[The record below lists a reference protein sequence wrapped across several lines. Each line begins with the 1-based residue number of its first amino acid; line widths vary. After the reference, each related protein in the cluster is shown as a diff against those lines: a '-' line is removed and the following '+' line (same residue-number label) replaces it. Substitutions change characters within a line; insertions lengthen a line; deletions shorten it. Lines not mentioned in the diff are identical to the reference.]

1 MTDNDKTRVLDG
13 DGSSPKENTE
23 LDESLFDLDD
33 SLACGDSSLIV
44 DNITELPESTDE
56 QLIDVSFDQ
65 PEADIDLVDDDATEV
80 SVYASKLGDTS
91 FGAEDAT
98 VVTVASNNDATTLYN
113 PKDTLSSAGAGGG
126 TGFQVGDL
134 LKDRFRLEK
143 MLGEGGMG
151 AVFLAVDQ
159 RKIEAR
165 HHDPYVAIKLISG
178 DFSQDPLA
186 YISLQRETDKSQK
199 LAHPNVITVYDFDRD
214 GDVFFMTMEALKGQT
229 LDELIKSQTLTPAQ
243 NVELINAM
251 SQGLAYAHHR
261 NIVHS
266 DVKPQNI
273 FVTEAGVLKVLDFG
287 IARALASVEGAVPDE
302 IDEVVGLTPAYASC
316 DMFEGADPDPADDVY
331 AIGIIAYQLFTGK
344 HPFDRKKATVA
355 RDAGMQ
361 PKRIKGIPYYQWKA
375 IAKALR
381 FERTERWQNADQ
393 FYRQFS
399 GAGRMARHLSIALL
413 TMALAFGGYLSFYT
427 PESGPDIPFEELSPV
442 VQQKVLDNLGEAD
455 QAMKFSDFNGALFYL
470 DRAYDLH
477 PRNPDVMEK
486 LNVVVDKIVDAL
498 AVADTENGR
507 ELGLQQLSEIM
518 KYDSLAQNP
527 TLLALKKKLE
537 AGGE

>member
-1 MTDNDKTRVLDG
+1 MTDDKTRVLDG
-13 DGSSPKENTE
+13 ESPSPSENTE
-23 LDESLFDLDD
+23 LDESLFDIDDSRACGDD
-33 SLACGDSSLIV
+33 SLLI
-44 DNITELPESTDE
+44 DDITELSDSADDE
-56 QLIDVSFDQ
+56 LFDMTLDE
-65 PEADIDLVDDDATEV
+65 PDAGIDLLDDDATEA
-80 SVYASKLGDTS
+80 SVYSSALGDTS
-91 FGAEDAT
+91 FGPDDAT
-98 VVTVASNNDATTLYN
+98 VATVASSNDATAVYN
-113 PKDTLSSAGAGGG
+113 PKDTLSSPIAAGGR
-126 TGFQVGDL
+126 GFQVGDL

-229 LDELIKSQTLTPAQ
+229 LDEVIKGEARTNAK

-251 SQGLAYAHHR
+251 SQGLAYAHKR

-273 FVTEAGVLKVLDFG
+273 FVTESGVLKVLDFG

-331 AIGIIAYQLFTGK
+331 AIGVIAYQLFTGK

-355 RDAGMQ
+355 RDSGMQ

-413 TMALAFGGYLSFYT
+413 CMALAFAGYLSFYT

-442 VQQKVLDNLGEAD
+442 VQQQVLDNLGEAD

-486 LNVVVDKIVDAL
+486 LNIVVDKIVDAL
-498 AVADTENGR
+498 AIADTESGR
-507 ELGLQQLSEIM
+507 QLGLLQLSEIM
-518 KYDSLAQNP
+518 KYESLAQNP

-537 AGGE
+537 VGGK